1 MLEPESQ
8 PDTAADAVPDVPLP
22 ASTPHAKDE
31 TDTAYRTHN
40 RVAMLMAHTTRYAFE
55 PQARLAR
62 DIGVARSTISRIV
75 SGQRS
80 PTLPL
85 ALKIVTAL
93 EEALKVPLD
102 MRDVFSPDGTYPTR
116 SGCQVAGC
124 RGCMPEAAYDR
135 SGNLRPAYRD
145 QRAGDWT
152 LAPEPAPTA
161 PTRK

>member
-1 MLEPESQ
+1 MLEPAPHKHDAPAPGDEPAKTSQ
-8 PDTAADAVPDVPLP
+8 PA
-22 ASTPHAKDE
+22 
-31 TDTAYRTHN
+31 HN
-40 RVAMLMAHTTRYAFE
+40 RVAILMAHTTRYAFE

-62 DIGVARSTISRIV
+62 DVGVARSTISRIL

-102 MRDVFSPDGTYPTR
+102 PRDVFSPDGTYPTR
-116 SGCQVAGC
+116 SGCEVSGC

-135 SGNLRPAYRD
+135 NGNLRPSYRD

-152 LAPEPAPTA
+152 LAPLPPHAA
-161 PTRK
+161 DSNHS